1 MEKEQGYTLFVGN
14 NCCSCNK
21 ITQYI
26 SKNNIDIPAVNIDD
40 EDYSLPFSLM
50 IIPALVL
57 DKKLIAYGPDI
68 FSHIEKLKK
77 AS

>member
-1 MEKEQGYTLFVGN
+1 VEKGGAYILFVGN

-21 ITQYI
+21 IAQFIKEKNINI
-26 SKNNIDIPAVNIDD
+26 SSINIDE

-57 DKKLIAYGPDI
+57 NKKLLAYGPDI
-68 FSHIEKLKK
+68 LKYLKK
-77 AS
+77 